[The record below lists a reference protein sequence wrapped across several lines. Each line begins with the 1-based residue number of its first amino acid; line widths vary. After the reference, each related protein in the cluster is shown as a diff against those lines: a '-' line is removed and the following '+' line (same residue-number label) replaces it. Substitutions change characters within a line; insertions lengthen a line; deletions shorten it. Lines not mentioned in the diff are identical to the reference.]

1 MQCKFLFQIT
11 LVPDNCADKH
21 SNTHYTYYTF
31 VIRIK
36 KPALFIY
43 LELDH
48 PDIEKYK
55 FSDNGFVL
63 TEPIKIVHVEIEL
76 KNESCLELTNEHVR
90 DLTVNQL
97 FVYSGSGSNYS
108 TTESNNGEDESSTTT
123 SATASTT
130 TTPKEDNSTTTAET
144 TSMTDSSEED
154 TTETVTYATELSY

>member
-1 MQCKFLFQIT
+1 MYCKFLFQIT

-97 FVYSGSGSNYS
+97 FVNSGSNYS

-130 TTPKEDNSTTTAET
+130 TTPKEDNSTTSAET
-144 TSMTDSSEED
+144 TSMTDSNEED